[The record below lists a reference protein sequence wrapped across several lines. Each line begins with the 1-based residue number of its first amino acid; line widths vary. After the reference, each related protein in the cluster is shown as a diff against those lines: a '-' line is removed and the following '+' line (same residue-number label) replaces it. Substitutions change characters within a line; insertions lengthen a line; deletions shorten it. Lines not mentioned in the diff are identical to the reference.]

1 MIGARRKRWLQV
13 AANLALVAAGLFA
26 VSFLPPDNSLADVR
40 RTGVL
45 KLCVPKEFPPLVQ
58 DDPQAPGFDI
68 ELMQK
73 VAEDIGVRL
82 TVNVMLS
89 MGKDFNPRNWQLTR
103 GQCNVIAGGVAD
115 TVQTRNFLQTIPT
128 GAETGWVAISLTGE
142 QPESR
147 STWAVWPGSAGLD
160 RVSLSS
166 WVREQGIRPV
176 LMRSPAELSQLLQ
189 SGRVDGAIVE
199 RFVASSAGLPRDYRV
214 TWLQPEQFGRYQMA
228 LGLWKGDQTLFR
240 AVGRSVQKIKIS
252 NWFGGKNVQ
261 YGLGTLNALP
271 D

>member
-1 MIGARRKRWLQV
+1 MKRRRGNRWLQV
-13 AANLALVAAGLFA
+13 AVNLAVVAAGLVA
-26 VSFLPPDNSLADVR
+26 VSFLPPDNSLADVK

-45 KLCVPKEFPPLVQ
+45 KLCVPAEFPPLVQ

-68 ELMQK
+68 ELMRK
-73 VAEDIGVRL
+73 VAEDLGVRL

-128 GAETGWVAISLTGE
+128 GAETGWVAISLTGKA
-142 QPESR
+142 PSPG
-147 STWAVWPGSAGLD
+147 STWAVWPGSTGLD

-166 WVREQGIRPV
+166 WVRERGIKPV
-176 LMRSPAELSQLLQ
+176 LVRSEAEIPKLLQ
-189 SGRVDGAIVE
+189 SGTVDGAIME
-199 RFVASSAGLPRDYRV
+199 RFVASSAGLPPDYRV
-214 TWLQPEQFGRYQMA
+214 TWLEPEKFSRYPMA

-240 AVGRSVQKIKIS
+240 AVGRSVEKI
-252 NWFGGKNVQ
+252 NRTEWFGGRSVE
-261 YGLGTLNALP
+261 YGLSTIIQIP

>member
-1 MIGARRKRWLQV
+1 MIRSKRKRRLQV

-26 VSFLPPDNSLADVR
+26 VSFLPPDNSLTEVR

-58 DDPQAPGFDI
+58 NNPQEPGFDI
-68 ELMQK
+68 ELMRK

-82 TVNVMLS
+82 TVNLMLS

-115 TVQTRNFLQTIPT
+115 TGQTRNFLQTIPT
-128 GAETGWVAISLTGE
+128 GAETGWVAISLVGE
-142 QPESR
+142 QPKPR
-147 STWAVWPGSAGLD
+147 STWAVWPSSAGLD

-176 LMRSPAELSQLLQ
+176 LMGSPAELSQLLQ
-189 SGRVDGAIVE
+189 SGRVNGAIME
-199 RFVASSAGLPRDYRV
+199 RFVASSIGLPRDYRM
-214 TWLQPEQFGRYQMA
+214 TWLEPEKFGRYQMA

-240 AVGRSVQKIKIS
+240 AVDRSVQEMKAGS
-252 NWFGGKNVQ
+252 WFESKNVQ
-261 YGLGTLNALP
+261 YGLSAPLELP
-271 D
+271 H